1 MPIKLE
7 QSSALKKRQ
16 RGCLR
21 VHLPTPSIPTGTPW
35 LLELDSG
42 MESLPMY
49 FLRTVGGLAL
59 ASVSQDSPQLC
70 LFPNHRLRRRVVHC
84 RDVSAM
90 ISLMWC
96 FLILHFLSTVCV
108 QLTRSLLLIQNEAQ
122 CLQGGRCDHW
132 WLFLTLFTFS
142 RSRIF
147 LERFN
152 TFLAEMG
159 VFSSEVF
166 FLSFSFLFQVSIVSF
181 SVIVR
186 KDLS

>member
-1 MPIKLE
+1 MYVDLVPLCSPWPYIWAK
-7 QSSALKKRQ
+7 
-16 RGCLR
+16 
-21 VHLPTPSIPTGTPW
+21 TP
-35 LLELDSG
+35 
-42 MESLPMY
+42 LPMH

-59 ASVSQDSPQLC
+59 ASVSQASPQLC

-147 LERFN
+147 LECFN

-159 VFSSEVF
+159 IFSSEVF
-166 FLSFSFLFQVSIVSF
+166 FLSFSFLFQVSIVLF

>member
-1 MPIKLE
+1 MSPMTLRRVCRLG
-7 QSSALKKRQ
+7 AL
-16 RGCLR
+16 
-21 VHLPTPSIPTGTPW
+21 VFT
-35 LLELDSG
+35 
-42 MESLPMY
+42 
-49 FLRTVGGLAL
+49 LAL
-59 ASVSQDSPQLC
+59 HMGQDTPASAFPQNSGGFCLGICFPGFC

-152 TFLAEMG
+152 TILAEMG